1 MLAFEVDDIRE
12 FQDLIM
18 DLRETQVSTYV
29 KNDIP
34 MIVCVKK
41 DLVPLISSLG

>member
-1 MLAFEVDDIRE
+1 MLAFEVDNIRD

-41 DLVPLISSLG
+41 DIVPLISSLG

>member
-1 MLAFEVDDIRE
+1 
-12 FQDLIM
+12 M

-41 DLVPLISSLG
+41 DYCAVNF